1 MKTYVNYHL
10 HTSESNVFSKDSAV
24 IFTDYLD
31 RVRELNHKAISTVE
45 HGWQSSYFTKYANLE
60 DYNKKHNTDIKFIFG
75 TEAYFVKDRLSDSEG
90 KFDGTNAHIII
101 LAKNEKGRKAI
112 NKALS
117 IANKTGFYKRPRL
130 DFELL
135 ENLPEQ
141 DVFITT
147 ACIGGI
153 WRYEDYEN
161 VLVRLHTKF
170 KQNLYLEVQYH
181 HTELQKELNKLI
193 LQLSDK
199 YNIPIIA
206 GMDSHYIDEKD
217 AWERDELLKSY
228 NISYEDEDCWFMDY
242 VGYDTAFNRFVEQ
255 GVLTSSQIETALDNT
270 NVILDFEDIVLDT
283 SIKVP
288 TLYPNKTQ
296 EERNKIFT
304 TLLTKEYRAIEHT
317 IPEEKRSHYISE
329 IKREVAEITGCG
341 MTDYF
346 LLNYEVIKRGKEKG
360 GVLTRTGRGS
370 ATGNYSNRLLGFTQ
384 VDRISSPI
392 PLFPERFLTKER
404 ILASHQTPD
413 IDYNI
418 SNPAPFVEAQ
428 RELLGENS
436 TYPLLALG
444 KLKLKS
450 AFKMY
455 ARANDVPPETA
466 NEVSKQIAK
475 YEKAVYHNDD
485 EDVVIDVFDYV
496 DKEKFGYIIEG
507 CREYLGI
514 TSDRKAHPC
523 GHTAS
528 SLDVEEEIG
537 LVLCKSESTKN
548 EVLVAILESSQ
559 IDRFGWLKND
569 FLTVSVVSNSQKI
582 YDRIGIEPLT
592 IDELIKKT
600 ENDKK
605 TWDIYSNGLTL
616 CVNQVEQEATKKK
629 VMAYKP
635 KNYVELGF
643 FVAGIR
649 PSFASM
655 YRIYE
660 SREPFSY
667 GIKTLDKLLQTE
679 YMPYSFI
686 IFQEHLMLIL
696 AYAGLEAGET
706 YDVIKAIS
714 KKKHKVIL
722 AAKEKFIKGFSEK
735 VKEDEAKDGHF
746 LTDEELSDI
755 CDRVWKII
763 EDNAS
768 YGFNSSHA
776 LCVALDSLD
785 GAYLKA
791 HYPYEFYETMLKVYT
806 EKAEKDKVTALKN
819 EMKAFGIKSG
829 AFKFGED
836 NRDFTADKERGLI
849 LPSLKSI
856 KGINQTVADTVYYI
870 AKNKDCK
877 TFLDVL
883 LAIEE
888 TKGINSGQL
897 TTLIELDYFSDF
909 GSVKTLKAI
918 VGIFT
923 SLKGKKQ
930 FTKAKLKE
938 KEASII
944 KKYSGKETEKLFKEV
959 DTLKVIKELIE
970 NIEEEK
976 ETLSEIVERQYRL
989 LGDVSITNSALP
1001 VSVQILLDI
1010 DTTYSPK
1017 LTLYGLKTGKI
1028 TVLKCNKK
1036 YFEYLPLKQY
1046 DVINVKS
1053 TDKKQKGSYV
1063 NGVWTPKENEFD
1075 FWITEYTKIKA

>member
-228 NISYEDEDCWFMDY
+228 NISYEDEDGWFMDY
-242 VGYDTAFNRFVEQ
+242 VDYDTAFNRFVEQ
-255 GVLTSSQIETALDNT
+255 GILTSSQIETALDNT

-329 IKREVAEITGCG
+329 IKREVAEITGCE

-384 VDRISSPI
+384 VDRVSSPI

-413 IDYNI
+413 IDFNI
-418 SNPAPFVEAQ
+418 SNPEPFVEAQ
-428 RELLGENS
+428 RELLGEYS

-455 ARANDVPPETA
+455 ARANEVPPDVA

-475 YEKAVYHNDD
+475 YEKAVYHNGD

-496 DKEKFGYIIEG
+496 DKEKFGHIIQG
-507 CREYLGI
+507 CQEYLGI

-616 CVNQVEQEATKKK
+616 CVNQVEQDATRKK

-643 FVAGIR
+643 FVSGIR

-655 YRIYE
+655 YKIFE
-660 SREPFSY
+660 SRQPFSY

-746 LTDEELSDI
+746 LTDEEVSDI

-856 KGINQTVADTVYYI
+856 KGINQTVADTIYYI

-897 TTLIELDYFSDF
+897 TTLIDLDYFSCF
-909 GSVKTLKAI
+909 ASVKTLKAI

-1017 LTLYGLKTGKI
+1017 LTLYGLKTGKT